1 MRHQQKGFK
10 LGRTSAHRK
19 ATLAAL
25 SSALIRH
32 KRITTTLT
40 KAKALQIF
48 VEPLINRAKEDTTH
62 NRRQVF
68 RRLQDKEAI
77 KELFGDVSTRIG
89 ERSGGYTRVVRLG
102 QRHGDGAQMAVIEL
116 VDYND
121 VAPESRGGKARR
133 RTRRSRRGRAAAAP
147 AAAAAATATE
157 EALPVDE
164 SADVENGEIGA
175 AVEGTASQ
183 GDEDQEEG
191 AVDEQT
197 AVADQEEGAADEQA
211 AVADDE
217 EGAADEQAAVAEDEE
232 REDAVPDAK
241 AETDEDVAGAIEIV
255 DSEELDE
262 EAAVESEPAQDVAPA
277 DDEVTIKDDDDN
289 AAAADE
295 AAAEEPSDK
304 VKAAAEAAEEEAVEG
319 GAPDDVESRTADE
332 SAEQEAGE
340 SDEGEEDSPKK

>member
-77 KELFGDVSTRIG
+77 KELFGDVSTRIR

-183 GDEDQEEG
+183 GDEDLEEG
-191 AVDEQT
+191 AADEQT
-197 AVADQEEGAADEQA
+197 AVADEEEGAADEQA

-217 EGAADEQAAVAEDEE
+217 Q

-255 DSEELDE
+255 DSEESDE
-262 EAAVESEPAQDVAPA
+262 EAAVESEPARDVAPA

-289 AAAADE
+289 AAAVDE

-304 VKAAAEAAEEEAVEG
+304 VKAAAEVAEEEAVDGGAPDDVEEEAVEG

-332 SAEQEAGE
+332 SAEQGAGE
-340 SDEGEEDSPKK
+340 SDEGEEDSRKK